1 MEKTFVFK
9 LGSKLHSSVKNLV
22 REATKSDF
30 QEVLV
35 EYDAIGKWKEV
46 YEATKK
52 LLLSKG
58 KIYKLPW
65 ELYAGMCIPLALAGS
80 WVALVEED
88 GVVGVVAVESSK
100 EKVLDEIEEFDSE
113 VVVL

>member
-1 MEKTFVFK
+1 MEKTYVFE
-9 LGSKLHSSVKNLV
+9 LGSKLHLSVKKLV
-22 REATKSDF
+22 REATKNDF

-35 EYDAIGKWKEV
+35 EYDAMGRWKEV
-46 YEATKK
+46 YEAIKK

-65 ELYAGMCIPLALAGS
+65 DLYTGMCIPLALAGS

-88 GVVGVVAVESSK
+88 GAFGVVAIESSK
-100 EKVLDEIEEFDSE
+100 EKILDEIEEFDSE

>member
-1 MEKTFVFK
+1 MVYQNRYDRS
-9 LGSKLHSSVKNLV
+9 LSNRRGSCSLESSH
-22 REATKSDF
+22 
-30 QEVLV
+30 EV
-35 EYDAIGKWKEV
+35 G
-46 YEATKK
+46 T
-52 LLLSKG
+52 
-58 KIYKLPW
+58 
-65 ELYAGMCIPLALAGS
+65 LALAGS